1 MRPERA
7 TRRDRRPASRC
18 CVSATR
24 DPRSQPIRAAVAADN
39 DAVETTRRI
48 RALASPAAQNSVVAL
63 NANVLTD
70 QRDVYLAAGIGGVVG
85 KPISPMALGAEIARI
100 AARDEDDEE
109 VSPERAARATSA
121 RSSARRAG

>member
-1 MRPERA
+1 M
-7 TRRDRRPASRC
+7 
-18 CVSATR
+18 
-24 DPRSQPIRAAVAADN
+24 
-39 DAVETTRRI
+39 
-48 RALASPAAQNSVVAL
+48 AL